1 MLSLLKKSD
10 AAKVDL
16 PPSWHPNFRN
26 YERLPDIKVVRT
38 SFFINGSAIVVAL
51 ALFGYLAK
59 RELDLRFINSHIAEL
74 EEQIARD
81 KPASVKAVAQFT
93 SFQAEEKRLVE
104 VEAFLQARPIVT
116 DLLLRIG
123 ETLPKNVALD
133 FFDLRENTLILRGTV
148 RGAPDRASGY
158 ASTYVDQLQA
168 DPELARKFATVELKN
183 LNRIPSS
190 GRLAIEI
197 ELKLKGAAKK

>member
-10 AAKVDL
+10 AATADL
-16 PPSWHPNFRN
+16 APAWHPNFRN
-26 YERLPDIKVVRT
+26 YERLPDIKAVRT
-38 SFFINGSAIVVAL
+38 SFFVNGSALVVTL

-59 RELDLRFINSHIAEL
+59 QEFDLRILNSQIATW

-81 KPASVKAVAQFT
+81 QPASVKAVALFT

-104 VEAFLQARPIVT
+104 IDAFLQARPVVM

-123 ETLPKNVALD
+123 QTLPKNIALD
-133 FFDLRENTLILRGTV
+133 VFDLRETTLILRGTV
-148 RGAPDRASGY
+148 RGAPDMASGY
-158 ASTYVDQLQA
+158 ASAYVDQMRA
-168 DPELARKFATVELKN
+168 DIELARKIDTVELKN
-183 LNRIPSS
+183 LNRIPTT
-190 GRLAIEI
+190 GRLAFEV